1 MRTTS
6 HVLATVLAATIG
18 AAPAVA
24 QQSPADSP
32 SAKPTRVAVAAV
44 DTTAHAALAK
54 DSTTEAAKPA
64 PSSFDPTVINPA
76 AAGRA
81 ATQQAI
87 VVQHIRPVDQRG
99 INVFE
104 PPKFDGSSYDGFAL
118 QWGAAFTQQF
128 QGLDHRN
135 TAAPNVVAGTNQ
147 NQLIRIGHGFNN
159 AVANLYLDAQLA
171 RGIRVSLTS
180 YMSAR
185 HHQEMWVKD
194 GYLLIDDSPLPWELL
209 QSLMTFVTVKAGHF
223 EINYGDAH
231 FRRTDNGNAMYNP
244 FVGNLIMDAFT
255 TEVGGEVYL
264 RIPGVMLM
272 GGITNG
278 EVRGTIQ
285 NPQKRSPAL
294 LGKAGFDRQVGQD
307 LRVRLTGSIYSKRHS
322 ANNTL
327 YSGDRA
333 GSRYYD
339 VMENVASSEKDQ
351 AWSGAIQPKLSDK
364 ITAMVV
370 NPFVKFRGLELFGN
384 VERAKGR
391 SGTEA
396 LDRTWNQL
404 AGDVVYRFLAAEQVW
419 VGARYNTAKGKLAVT
434 DPNEKVTRSQASA
447 GWFITPGVMLKGE
460 YVIQHYD
467 GFRQTDIRNGGK
479 FEGFVVEGVVAF

>member
-1 MRTTS
+1 MRNRHLLTA
-6 HVLATVLAATIG
+6 LAIALTPALG
-18 AAPAVA
+18 AA
-24 QQSPADSP
+24 QQS
-32 SAKPTRVAVAAV
+32 VA
-44 DTTAHAALAK
+44 
-54 DSTTEAAKPA
+54 STTTVAPDSGKPAAETTAKPA
-64 PSSFDPTVINPA
+64 PKKFDPTIINPA
-76 AAGRA
+76 AASRA
-81 ATQQAI
+81 ATQQPI
-87 VVQHIRPVDQRG
+87 TIQHIRALDQRG
-99 INVFE
+99 LNVFE
-104 PPKFDGSSYDGFAL
+104 TPKTDETPYNGFAL
-118 QWGAAFTQQF
+118 QWGAAFTQDF
-128 QGLDHRN
+128 QGLGHSN
-135 TAAPNVVAGTNQ
+135 TAAPNLVAGVNQ
-147 NQLIRIGHGFNN
+147 NQLIRVGHGFNN
-159 AVANLYLDAQLA
+159 AMANLYINAQLA
-171 RGIRVSLTS
+171 KGVRVAMTS
-180 YMSAR
+180 YLSTR
-185 HHQEMWVKD
+185 HHNETWVKD
-194 GYLLIDDSPLPWELL
+194 GYLLIDDSPIDIAPLNN
-209 QSLMTFVTVKAGHF
+209 LMKILTVKAGHF
-223 EINYGDAH
+223 EINYGDQH
-231 FRRTDNGNAMYNP
+231 FRRSDAGQSIYNP

-404 AGDVVYRFLAAEQVW
+404 AGDVVYRFLPAEQVW